1 MAELKRIVGKTYIGL
16 LVCLLVFNMLIL
28 VSDKTDDLQVTYAYI
43 EMLNT
48 AEGVKSDSKLSTEAA
63 TIAWQEYFQKYEING
78 SDSSDKTAAA
88 KQAREKLMQQAKYI
102 DNYKGI
108 IEDKRQTA
116 ILYAT
121 AGTYKKNSFE
131 YNNLLKTQYDLSQI
145 IDADVQLSN
154 GLWLEKLYK
163 NNYIHLLTLITCV
176 YTVYMFFSER
186 KNGLYHIVHTGQS
199 GRGVLFVKRSIIL
212 LIQAV
217 VTNVALYTESA
228 VMLLNRYD
236 GVKDLNVAAV
246 SDEYFILTSGKLS
259 RIQFLGLIILL
270 SILANVVLSLVL
282 WAILLCFGNVNIGL
296 FFYCCICVADV
307 VIYKVI
313 SAKSILQIFKYLN
326 VYYLFFPNKAA
337 EYFNWGCFNIAVSLL
352 TTTIIVS
359 VFIGILALFAS
370 AYISIRKYFTGK
382 MNIVENAIELILTY
396 IMRLMV
402 KTNNFGKEVYKIL
415 ISQGIIWIL
424 LLLAYIAANV
434 EPSYGVIYDAK
445 KSYMLGY
452 YEKAEGLSYGT
463 ELIDIYNEYNDE
475 YEDFLDNIDY
485 SAEGAKTLL
494 ANRQDLFNTVKEN
507 FNYIKQMNEKG
518 ISAVVIN
525 PYEYTETIGNREWN
539 NQELIA
545 MINVIAAIVISC
557 GFIAYEKKSMVKSLA
572 LTGMN
577 RRKWLVKK
585 LFIQSMLSL
594 LFACITYGMYY
605 KKLCGVYTYTNITA
619 PLKSIMLFQ
628 NYIINPPIIVYIFI
642 DFYLKTY

>member
-382 MNIVENAIELILTY
+382 MNIVE
-396 IMRLMV
+396 
-402 KTNNFGKEVYKIL
+402 
-415 ISQGIIWIL
+415 
-424 LLLAYIAANV
+424 
-434 EPSYGVIYDAK
+434 
-445 KSYMLGY
+445 
-452 YEKAEGLSYGT
+452 
-463 ELIDIYNEYNDE
+463 
-475 YEDFLDNIDY
+475 
-485 SAEGAKTLL
+485 TL
-494 ANRQDLFNTVKEN
+494 
-507 FNYIKQMNEKG
+507 
-518 ISAVVIN
+518 
-525 PYEYTETIGNREWN
+525 
-539 NQELIA
+539 
-545 MINVIAAIVISC
+545 
-557 GFIAYEKKSMVKSLA
+557 
-572 LTGMN
+572 
-577 RRKWLVKK
+577 
-585 LFIQSMLSL
+585 
-594 LFACITYGMYY
+594 
-605 KKLCGVYTYTNITA
+605 
-619 PLKSIMLFQ
+619 
-628 NYIINPPIIVYIFI
+628 
-642 DFYLKTY
+642 

>member
-48 AEGVKSDSKLSTEAA
+48 AESVKSDSKLSTEAA

-78 SDSSDKTAAA
+78 SDRSDKTAAA

-102 DNYKGI
+102 DNYRGI

-154 GLWLEKLYK
+154 GLWLEKIYK

-313 SAKSILQIFKYLN
+313 SAKSILHIFKYLN

-352 TTTIIVS
+352 TTTITVS

-475 YEDFLDNIDY
+475 YEDFLDNFDY
-485 SAEGAKTLL
+485 SDEGAKTIL

-594 LFACITYGMYY
+594 LKRTSNFSYF
-605 KKLCGVYTYTNITA
+605 
-619 PLKSIMLFQ
+619 S
-628 NYIINPPIIVYIFI
+628 
-642 DFYLKTY
+642 

>member
-475 YEDFLDNIDY
+475 YEDFLDDFDY
-485 SAEGAKTLL
+485 SAEGAKTFL

-619 PLKSIMLFQ
+619 PLKSCSPKRLTCIRW
-628 NYIINPPIIVYIFI
+628 
-642 DFYLKTY
+642 

>member
-463 ELIDIYNEYNDE
+463 ELIDIYNEYNDK
-475 YEDFLDNIDY
+475 YEDFLDNFDY

-642 DFYLKTY
+642 D